1 MTEMRAL
8 VVEKKGEI
16 SLRAIDVVEEL
27 GPHDVRITLKTVGIC
42 ASDVHYYTE
51 GRIGDFVVREP
62 MILGHEASGV
72 ITEVGKG
79 VTDLIV
85 GDRVCMEP
93 GIPSPDSI
101 ETKTGHYN
109 LDPKVRFWATPP
121 IHGVLRESV
130 VHPAGFTYKL
140 PDNVSFAEGAMIEPL
155 AVGLHAANKA
165 RIAPGDVAVVH
176 GAGTIGMVTALAAL
190 AGGCSRVFITD
201 VVAEKLALAETLGAI
216 TAVNVAKESLVDV
229 VKAETSGRGVNVV
242 FECSG
247 NKRVAET
254 VFDAT
259 APGGTVVFVGLP
271 SGAIEYDILQGSVK
285 EITVEH
291 VFRYANV
298 YARAVALMGSGKINV
313 KPLLT
318 DRYPFE
324 QSVEAIEAFLTMG
337 PNSVKIQIDMP

>member
-1 MTEMRAL
+1 
-8 VVEKKGEI
+8 
-16 SLRAIDVVEEL
+16 
-27 GPHDVRITLKTVGIC
+27 
-42 ASDVHYYTE
+42 
-51 GRIGDFVVREP
+51 
-62 MILGHEASGV
+62 
-72 ITEVGKG
+72 
-79 VTDLIV
+79 
-85 GDRVCMEP
+85 MEP

-121 IHGVLRESV
+121 VHGVLRESV
-130 VHPAGFTYKL
+130 VHPAGYTYKL
-140 PDNVSFAEGAMIEPL
+140 PDTVSFAEGAMIEPL

-165 RIAPGDVAVVH
+165 RLAPGDVAVVH

-216 TAVNVAKESLVDV
+216 TAVNVAKESVADV
-229 VKAETSGRGVNVV
+229 VKAETGGRGADVV

-247 NKRVAET
+247 NKRVAES
-254 VFDAT
+254 VFDAA

-271 SGAIEYDILQGSVK
+271 SGAIEYDILQGSFK

-291 VFRYANV
+291 VFRYSNV
-298 YARAVALMGSGKINV
+298 YDRAVALMGSGKIDV

-324 QSVEAIEAFLTMG
+324 QSVEAVEAFLTMG
-337 PNSVKIQIDMP
+337 PNSVKIQIDMD